1 MEVMIDSYGQ
11 KSYCLG
17 DETFSESEMLDIY
30 NDYCDVHEY
39 SSEMIYDNDDEFF
52 ATFST
57 RRELLE
63 ETCNNKD
70 YDINDEYVTY
80 ERGLYLISG
89 SLEDCMD
96 DDYLEEIEEQLKE
109 DDDDE

>member
-1 MEVMIDSYGQ
+1 MEVMIDGYGQ
-11 KSYCLG
+11 KNYYIG
-17 DETFSESEMLDIY
+17 DETFTESEMLYIY

-39 SSEMIYDNDDEFF
+39 FSEMIYDNDDEFF
-52 ATFST
+52 NTFST

-80 ERGLYLISG
+80 ERGLYLMSG
-89 SLEDCMD
+89 RLEDCMD
-96 DDYLEEIEEQLKE
+96 DDYLEEIEKQLNG